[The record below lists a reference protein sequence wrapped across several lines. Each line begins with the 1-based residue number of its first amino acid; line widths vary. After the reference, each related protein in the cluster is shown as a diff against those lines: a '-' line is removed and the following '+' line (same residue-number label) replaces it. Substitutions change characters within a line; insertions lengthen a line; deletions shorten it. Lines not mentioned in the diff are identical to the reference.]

1 MHRTKRSFPSGTI
14 SLELSATEKIES
26 CNQTITLSE
35 STAEE
40 TNSETPK
47 EKKNPFLGIFYIF
60 LSTIMFG
67 LSSVI
72 VKKLAYISP
81 GQLTFLRNAG
91 VFAGSL
97 PIAIACEKNI
107 FGKKKDWIL
116 LIARSFLGTTALYLN
131 VLAYALLPLAD
142 AAIILS
148 VMPAMTILFARIY
161 LRESCSW
168 TQSVVLMI
176 TLCGI
181 FLSARLPE
189 LLKKRSDYQFD
200 HNYISGL
207 AAAVGSVI
215 TLSFTYVTLRK
226 MKDIHFSITMLY
238 FGVLGMIENAVING
252 VMASYAPANFGWDQ
266 FLYVSIGILAFA
278 ANATLTLAFQAETA
292 GVISVV
298 RASIEIV
305 VAMVYQIIFFK
316 NYPDLYNV
324 AGGLLVI
331 SSLGIL
337 GIRNWLLSLPEN
349 SESRKKFKYL
359 LM

>member
-1 MHRTKRSFPSGTI
+1 MNRKKRSFTSETI
-14 SLELSATEKIES
+14 SLELSASEKVKC

-35 STAEE
+35 NTAEE
-40 TNSETPK
+40 TNSETSK
-47 EKKNPFLGIFYIF
+47 EKNNPFLGIFYTFI
-60 LSTIMFG
+60 STVMFG

-72 VKKLAYISP
+72 VKKLSYISP
-81 GQLTFLRNAG
+81 GQLTFIRNAA

-107 FGKKKDWIL
+107 FGKKKDRLL

-131 VLAYALLPLAD
+131 VLAYALVLLAD

-148 VMPAMTILFARIY
+148 IMPAMTILFARIY
-161 LRESCSW
+161 LRESCSC

-181 FLSARLPE
+181 FSSVRLPE

-207 AAAVGSVI
+207 AAAIGSVI
-215 TLSFTYVTLRK
+215 TLYFTFVTLRK
-226 MKDIHFSITMLY
+226 MKDIHFPITMLY

-252 VMASYAPANFGWDQ
+252 AMVSYAPANCGWDQ
-266 FLYVSIGILAFA
+266 FLYVSIGVLAFA
-278 ANATLTLAFQAETA
+278 ANATLTLAFQAEAA

-298 RASIEIV
+298 RASTEIV

-316 NYPDLYNV
+316 NYPDLYNI

-331 SSLGIL
+331 SSLSIL
-337 GIRNWLLSLPEN
+337 GIRLLSLPEN
-349 SESRKKFKYL
+349 SEHRRKLKYL